1 MLKHILGLLLALLL
15 LSVPSLAT
23 APTPPAPAAVY
34 CPVEASATP
43 NSTPGFYTVTV
54 SLAVSCPPGAVA
66 EIHLESYIGGAY
78 PHPQWFQVTADRP
91 FVRSG
96 IPWYWRLARRVI
108 SGFVYRR
115 SIPGMR
121 PPF

>member
-66 EIHLESYIGGAY
+66 EIHLSPTSAG
-78 PHPQWFQVTADRP
+78 PTRT
-91 FVRSG
+91 RSG
-96 IPWYWRLARRVI
+96 FRSRQTARSSVRA
-108 SGFVYRR
+108 S
-115 SIPGMR
+115 PGTGDS
-121 PPF
+121 PAG